1 MDEFMLWIE
10 TNLTYEN
17 MVAAA
22 NVIATIAIG
31 AAFIYN
37 KVKQTQLTLAKNTDI
52 VSNVNKTIQPIL
64 GGVVNQSLK
73 TVMMKMEK
81 LETDNRRL
89 MEATILAMTNDA
101 QSRLAAIKLLS
112 ESSSVSKTLSYE
124 AEKTVVEEI
133 KETAVVE
140 QKAEQTQAVVEE
152 KVQEIIDTL

>member
-22 NVIATIAIG
+22 NFIATLAIG

-64 GGVVNQSLK
+64 NGVVSQSLK
-73 TVMMKMEK
+73 VVMVKMEQ
-81 LETDNRRL
+81 LEINNRRL

-101 QSRLAAIKLLS
+101 QSRLAAIKLLG
-112 ESSSVSKTLSYE
+112 ESSMVSKTLSYE
-124 AEKTVVEEI
+124 AEKTVVDEI
-133 KETAVVE
+133 KEEAVVE
-140 QKAEQTQAVVEE
+140 KQEGEIQAVVEE
-152 KVQEIIDTL
+152 KVQELIETL

>member
-1 MDEFMLWIE
+1 MDEIMLWIE

-22 NVIATIAIG
+22 NVVATIAIG

-37 KVKQTQLTLAKNTDI
+37 KIKQTQLTLAKNTDI
-52 VSNVNKTIQPIL
+52 VNNVNKTIQPIL

-73 TVMMKMEK
+73 SVMAKMEK
-81 LETDNRRL
+81 LEIDNRRL

-133 KETAVVE
+133 KVETVAE
-140 QKAEQTQAVVEE
+140 KEAEQTQAVVEE
-152 KVQEIIDTL
+152 KVKEIIETL

>member
-1 MDEFMLWIE
+1 MDEIMLWIE

-22 NVIATIAIG
+22 NVLATISIG

-37 KVKQTQLTLAKNTDI
+37 KIKQTKMTLLKNTDI
-52 VSNVNKTIQPIL
+52 VNNVNKTIQPIL

-73 TVMMKMEK
+73 GVLAKMEK
-81 LETDNRRL
+81 LEIDNRRL

-112 ESSSVSKTLSYE
+112 ESSSVSKTVSYE
-124 AEKTVVEEI
+124 AEKMVVEEI
-133 KETAVVE
+133 KVETVAE
-140 QKAEQTQAVVEE
+140 KEAEQTQAVVEE
-152 KVQEIIDTL
+152 KVQEMIETL